1 MASLIPDS
9 EKAALRQAYED
20 FFDTFKKKIVV
31 HRQPKKIISQI
42 NLGFLYG
49 YGDDANYQV
58 GDGPNTNTP
67 SNYAYEPQS
76 STFYGIVWYPKK
88 ANQDLEIGGD
98 IRAFNP
104 DGEVRIKVDKTA
116 RDYMVEG
123 PNVERV
129 DILDHSYSLVSEDA
143 EINQLFT
150 GYYVFKL
157 KEIS

>member
-49 YGDDANYQV
+49 YGDDANFQY
-58 GDGPNTNTP
+58 DDAESNAPH
-67 SNYAYEPQS
+67 NYAYEPQS
-76 STFYGIVWYPKK
+76 STFYGMVWYPKQ
-88 ANQDLEIGGD
+88 ANQDFKIGGD
-98 IRAFNP
+98 IRAFVP
-104 DGEVRIKVDKTA
+104 DGEVRIKVDETA
-116 RDYMVEG
+116 RDYLVAG
-123 PNVERV
+123 PSVERV
-129 DILDHSYSLVSEDA
+129 DILDHSYSLVSEDT

-157 KEIS
+157 KEVS